1 MHRHCKLALAGI
13 AAALFL
19 SFTVTSA
26 SANRLSLSNQNFR
39 ITFAELKFFDVPV
52 EPGRETKCPVTLEGS
67 FHSRTLLKIV
77 GELIG
82 FVTRARVN
90 EAGCRPEGDFATF
103 LEASLPWHVTYQG
116 FTGRLPAI
124 TRIRVLFANVAYE
137 SRFPFLRCLFEE
149 NGLESISGE
158 FIREAGGAITNFE
171 FDHSTTIAFFR
182 GEIVCPEHA
191 GLEGTGPVVLLG
203 LTTRITL
210 TLI

>member
-52 EPGRETKCPVTLEGS
+52 EPNLQTRCPVTLEGS
-67 FHSRTLLKIV
+67 FHERTFIKVV

-82 FVTRARVN
+82 FVTRAIVN
-90 EAGCRPEGDFATF
+90 EANCSERRFATF
-103 LEASLPWHVTYQG
+103 LQTSLPWHVTYRG
-116 FTGRLPAI
+116 FSGTLPQI
-124 TRIRVLFANVAYE
+124 TRIRVLFASIAYE
-137 SRFPFLRCLFEE
+137 SRFPTIRCLFRERE
-149 NGLESISGE
+149 ESISGE
-158 FIREAGGAITNFE
+158 FIREAAGAITNFE
-171 FDHSTTIAFFR
+171 FDHSTTIQFFR
-182 GEIVCPEHA
+182 GEEPFCPPRA
-191 GLEGTGPVVLLG
+191 GLEGTGPVTLLG
-203 LTTRITL
+203 ATTRITL